1 MILHP
6 DDYISMPAMVIG
18 GDLHGSVVEPGRA
31 SIEMAK
37 FKAPKDLYDSSGD
50 TRPFADDVIDRKV
63 IYIEKIHFQLPFA
76 IDDSDGTTK
85 EAVMGLLNSI
95 LRDIQMRMMEEIF
108 AQENTRRDRTN
119 AYWRFRQKSS
129 ILDRRS
135 WVTDFFN
142 KFFPKKKSKHW
153 ELNG

>member
-6 DDYISMPAMVIG
+6 DDYVSMPAMLIG
-18 GDLHGSVVEPGRA
+18 GELHGSVVEPGRA
-31 SIEMAK
+31 RIEIAK
-37 FKAPKDLYDSSGD
+37 FRHPFDLYDPSGD
-50 TRPFADDVIDRKV
+50 TRPFANDMLDRKI
-63 IYIEKIHFQLPFA
+63 IYIEKIGFQLPFA

-85 EAVMGLLNSI
+85 EAVMALLNDI

-108 AQENTRRDRTN
+108 AQEDDRKSRGV
-119 AYWRFRQKSS
+119 AAWRFRQKAS

-135 WVTDFFN
+135 WVTNFFN